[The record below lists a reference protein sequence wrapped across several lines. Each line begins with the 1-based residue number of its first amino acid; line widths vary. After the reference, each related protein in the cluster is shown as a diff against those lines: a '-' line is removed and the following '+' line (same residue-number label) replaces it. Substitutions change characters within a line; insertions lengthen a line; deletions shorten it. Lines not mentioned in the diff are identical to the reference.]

1 MKIETFGEI
10 TAKTACP
17 GKFWLI
23 FEKFFRATRRLIWMI
38 HLVYDYFLEF
48 GKSDRLYIA
57 YFDCSKWSWRVGNG
71 VAHFLHLDHSIIM
84 LRRYRNT
91 CFDQFFAIFSSLVH
105 RIDFILHISIVLS
118 GVYYLAIMLDHS
130 KVTKLHFWMI
140 QSAKN
145 KVFLT

>member
-1 MKIETFGEI
+1 MA
-10 TAKTACP
+10 AKTACP

-23 FEKFFRATRRLIWMI
+23 FEKIFRATRRLYWMI
-38 HLVYDYFLEF
+38 HLVYGHFLEF
-48 GKSDRLYIA
+48 GKSNRLYIA
-57 YFDCSKWSWRVGNG
+57 YFDCSKWSSRFGNG
-71 VAHFLHLDHSIIM
+71 LAYVSHLDHSIIT
-84 LRRYRNT
+84 LRWYKTT
-91 CFDQFFAIFSSLVH
+91 CFDQFLAIFSSLVH